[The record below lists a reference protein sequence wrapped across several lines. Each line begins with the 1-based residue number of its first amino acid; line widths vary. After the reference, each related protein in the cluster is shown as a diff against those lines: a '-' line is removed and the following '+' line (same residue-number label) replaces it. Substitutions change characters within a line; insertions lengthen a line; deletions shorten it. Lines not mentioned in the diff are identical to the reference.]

1 MNEKSRK
8 IYQQEFD
15 KNVKRLKDNKFNV
28 RLLRYVKVFG
38 RKLKIDIDEISL
50 YQNGHI
56 DEDILCVCIA
66 EQNITRY
73 KNNDWDEYLNN
84 ITKFIREEFDISLD
98 DFLLKNFSL
107 LVTVINEEE
116 YVKYLEMENNDIGK
130 SEEFMART
138 FTFFEENFISRARNI
153 CSFFVKAYGMEKF
166 IKRFSNFNNFS
177 FLKTINKMTMVPNL
191 FLGEDLWND
200 RSLDNIFMEY
210 IYENHQFM
218 FLTKE
223 CELNYLPNIPA
234 PFLDRQTLDKLIT
247 HNENKPQILISST
260 TDDLSNLGG
269 ETVTFQN
276 RQLNIRQRQCII
288 FGGRS
293 TPNLIHICF
302 YNISYE
308 NFYESLKL
316 CNFNN
321 LKWNKFIHLNDSVL
335 HINEDE
341 VITSYPKFYQ
351 LLIGNSLKFKKL
363 ITNILHLESGI
374 DHYAITSGDEHKEWL
389 NNFPFDNENLRFKFN
404 QENLDITFNDFF
416 RGFVEIDEHP
426 NLEQNNGLVNDLFF
440 YKIKQNSGTR

>member
-1 MNEKSRK
+1 MNEKNREV
-8 IYQQEFD
+8 IQQAFD
-15 KNVKRLKDNKFNV
+15 TQVKRLKDNKFNDDV
-28 RLLRYVKVFG
+28 SKFVKALG
-38 RKLKIDIDEISL
+38 RILKIDIDEISL

-56 DEDILCVCIA
+56 DEDILCVCII

-73 KNNDWDEYLNN
+73 KNNDWDEYLDN

-98 DFLLKNFSL
+98 DFLLKNFRL
-107 LVTVINEEE
+107 LVTIINDEE
-116 YVKYLEMENNDIGK
+116 YVKKRERAVGRMGK
-130 SEEFMART
+130 A
-138 FTFFEENFISRARNI
+138 SRAFIEQDLKWASQKI
-153 CSFFVKAYGMEKF
+153 CCFFVKAYGMEKF

-200 RSLDNIFMEY
+200 RSLDNILMEY
-210 IYENHQFM
+210 IFKKHMETPQFM

-234 PFLDRQTLDKLIT
+234 LFLDFNSLDKMIT

-260 TDDLSNLGG
+260 TDDLSNFGA
-269 ETVTFQN
+269 ETVTFQH
-276 RQLNIRQRQCII
+276 RQVNIRQRQCII
-288 FGGRS
+288 FGGSS

-302 YNISYE
+302 YNVSYE

-335 HINEDE
+335 HINDDE

-351 LLIGNSLKFKKL
+351 LLIGNSFKFKKL

-374 DHYAITSGDEHKEWL
+374 DHYAITTGDEHKEWL

-404 QENLDITFNDFF
+404 QENLDNTFNDFF
-416 RGFVEIDEHP
+416 RGFVEIDEHQ

-440 YKIKQNSGTR
+440 YKIKQNSGTH

>member
-107 LVTVINEEE
+107 LITVINEKEDDKKTE
-116 YVKYLEMENNDIGK
+116 K
-130 SEEFMART
+130 EFSGFAS
-138 FTFFEENFISRARNI
+138 NLQWASRNI
-153 CSFFVKAYGMEKF
+153 CSFFEKAHGMEKF

-177 FLKTINKMTMVPNL
+177 FLKTINKMTMAPNL
-191 FLGEDLWND
+191 NLGQDLWND
-200 RSLDNIFMEY
+200 RSLDDILMEY
-210 IYENHQFM
+210 IYNKHMETPHFM

-269 ETVTFQN
+269 ETITFPQV
-276 RQLNIRQRQCII
+276 NIRQRQCVI

-440 YKIKQNSGTR
+440 YKIKQNSGTH